1 MHACTP
7 AVHSLEKR
15 LFFLKSV
22 QALLHTQTH
31 KEPTAWTATVG
42 HSFKK
47 CHSHPKQTSAEPET
61 VHYGRPYTTASYP
74 LPSKHHSAFLSHIRR
89 DTAPLLPLR
98 VFLKALPRVMKMLA
112 PLTGKQPHQRLARS
126 VLVLK

>member
-1 MHACTP
+1 MRAGAS
-7 AVHSLEKR
+7 AVYALEKL

-31 KEPTAWTATVG
+31 TEPTAWTATVG
-42 HSFKK
+42 HNSKK

-61 VHYGRPYTTASYP
+61 VHYGHPHTASSYP

-89 DTAPLLPLR
+89 DTAPPLPLR

-112 PLTGKQPHQRLARS
+112 PLTG
-126 VLVLK
+126 